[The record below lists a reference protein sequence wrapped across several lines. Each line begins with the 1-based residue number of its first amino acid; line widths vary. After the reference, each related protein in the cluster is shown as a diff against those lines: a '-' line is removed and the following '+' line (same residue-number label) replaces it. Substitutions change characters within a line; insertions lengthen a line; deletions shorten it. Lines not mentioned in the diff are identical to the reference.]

1 MKNCRKLFVFQLL
14 LNLKYCNKNPL
25 YFVTP
30 NKVFCNCNNNPQYLY
45 FQKPKNGCHKI
56 EKYCKGSQVNG
67 RSFHYGLTV
76 VQSGWA
82 DVFVLV
88 YSGYQRFFLACDEEL
103 RRPQAATRLRP
114 SAEDTSGVVLVWS
127 YKQNLECWQATPKI
141 TRVLKARDFLMTFSR
156 QPLSLSCEQFAT
168 PQNIY
173 LLKINKELSVLS
185 TYAVVLT
192 LSGPSESLI
201 TGEDS

>member
-14 LNLKYCNKNPL
+14 LNLKHCNKNPL

-30 NKVFCNCNNNPQYLY
+30 NKLFCNCNNNPQYIY
-45 FQKPKNGCHKI
+45 FFKNQKMVVIKSKNIAKVLRY
-56 EKYCKGSQVNG
+56 K

-82 DVFVLV
+82 DFLV
-88 YSGYQRFFLACDEEL
+88 YPGYQRFFLACDEEL

-114 SAEDTSGVVLVWS
+114 STGDTSGVVLLWS
-127 YKQNLECWQATPKI
+127 HKQKLDCWQATPKI

-156 QPLSLSCEQFAT
+156 QPLSLSREQFAT
-168 PQNIY
+168 PRNIY
-173 LLKINKELSVLS
+173 LLKINKEL
-185 TYAVVLT
+185 
-192 LSGPSESLI
+192 
-201 TGEDS
+201 